1 MYMKLAQITFFISVV
16 LLSVSC
22 SKTTSNQSNENSIQ
36 SEIAEIDSN
45 NNVAKAVNIEV
56 AIEGMTCEIG
66 CAKLI
71 ESKTYKLPGM
81 TFADVSFEEGVGRF
95 TFNND
100 QISTSEIEAHI
111 NGIAGGELYKVTAIK
126 EVASFE
132 GEVTN

>member
-1 MYMKLAQITFFISVV
+1 MKLVQITFFISVV

-22 SKTTSNQSNENSIQ
+22 SKTTNNQSNENSVQ
-36 SEIAEIDSN
+36 SKNSEINTS
-45 NNVAKAVNIEV
+45 NNVAKSVNIEV

-71 ESKTYKLPGM
+71 ESKTYKLPGL
-81 TFADVSFEEGVGRF
+81 TFADVSFEEGIGRF

-111 NGIAGGELYKVTAIK
+111 NGIAGGELYKVTTIK
-126 EVASFE
+126 EVATFE
-132 GEVTN
+132 EEVTD

>member
-1 MYMKLAQITFFISVV
+1 MYMKLVQITFFISVV

-22 SKTTSNQSNENSIQ
+22 SKTTNNQSNENSVQ
-36 SEIAEIDSN
+36 SKNSEINTS
-45 NNVAKAVNIEV
+45 NNVAKSVNIEV

-71 ESKTYKLPGM
+71 ESKTYKLPGL
-81 TFADVSFEEGVGRF
+81 TFADVSFEEGIGRF

-111 NGIAGGELYKVTAIK
+111 NGIAGGELYKVTTIK
-126 EVASFE
+126 EVATFE
-132 GEVTN
+132 EEVTD